1 MEYSEMDRKELMAA
15 AKEAGIKGYAKM
27 KTDAIVE
34 ALEGLAGEAEEV
46 KEPEVEAIPVEE
58 VKEIVREEVKKAVQQ
73 AAPAVKEKNP
83 YEVDRRET
91 EIMTDAQRLA
101 LIKADLTRREA
112 VVITD
117 MQRSQTTDD
126 GEAPL
131 EFFSYTVGTV
141 EGNVW
146 VNVGSDERQYIQRG
160 ILQVMADIPLDQST
174 QIAGK
179 MTPDSIKFKTG
190 KRFRITHVEGMTD
203 EEIAEQIARENG
215 RLKNA

>member
-1 MEYSEMDRKELMAA
+1 MKYEEMDRKELMAA
-15 AKEAGIKGYAKM
+15 AKEAEIKGYNTM
-27 KTDAIVE
+27 KNDALVK
-34 ALEGLAGEAEEV
+34 ALNELPV
-46 KEPEVEAIPVEE
+46 EVEVEE
-58 VKEIVREEVKKAVQQ
+58 VEETVAETIKKEVAKAVKKIVPVA
-73 AAPAVKEKNP
+73 EENNP

-91 EIMTDAQRLA
+91 AVMTPGQKLA

-141 EGNVW
+141 EESVW
-146 VNVGSDERQYIQRG
+146 VSVGSDERQYISRG
-160 ILQVMADIPLDQST
+160 ILQVMHDIPLDMSKQLP
-174 QIAGK
+174 GK
-179 MTPDSIKFKTG
+179 MTTDSIKFKIG

-203 EEIAEQIARENG
+203 EEIEEQKARENG
-215 RLKNA
+215 RLKEA